1 MSCSESKTVPGSL
14 AKFAP
19 SHMTVLSALY
29 HSTLGKKYIMAL
41 SGLGLFGFVVVHMLG
56 NLQVFLGPEPLNAYA
71 VFIKSKPVLLWTT
84 RLGLLALVF
93 LHILT
98 AVQLTLR
105 NRAARPE
112 KYDRNKPYRANYASR
127 TLFLS
132 GAALFA
138 FIVYHLMH
146 FTLGLVDPAYL
157 QLRDSA
163 DRHDVYRMT
172 ILGFSHPGVSAFYI
186 ASMALLCLHLS
197 HGVGSTFQSIGFK
210 NKQTAGWIDRVS
222 KMLAVIVFLG
232 NSSMPL
238 AVLAGIIR

>member
-1 MSCSESKTVPGSL
+1 
-14 AKFAP
+14 
-19 SHMTVLSALY
+19 MTTLSNLY

-41 SGLGLFGFVVVHMLG
+41 SGVGLFAFVVAHMLG
-56 NLQVFLGPEPLNAYA
+56 NLQVFLGPEALNTYA
-71 VFIKSKPVLLWTT
+71 VFLKSKPALLWGM
-84 RLGLLALVF
+84 RLGLLAIVF

-105 NRAARPE
+105 NRVARPE
-112 KYDRNKPYRANYASR
+112 KYDRNKPYKASFASR
-127 TLFLS
+127 TIVLS

-146 FTLGLVDPAYL
+146 FTVGFVDPAYL
-157 QLRDSA
+157 QLRDAA

-197 HGVGSTFQSIGFK
+197 HGVGSTFQSIGLK
-210 NKQTAGWIDRVS
+210 NKHSAVWIDRVS
-222 KMLAVIVFLG
+222 KLLAVIVFLG

-238 AVLAGIIR
+238 AVLAGILK